1 LILNTDITDEEKLVL
16 LLSNPYLTESHRND
30 IKLIILNNKNINPGE
45 IYSIVLANEVAGF
58 VFKNSNAPYI
68 FPDKININL
77 HNFYRQTAFKNILI
91 LRETLAVLKLLSDN
105 KIAAVPLKGATAS
118 DLLFNDF
125 GIYPSGDIDILVH
138 PSKLSES
145 KKTLCDHGGFTQIQ
159 ETSEQDLLSNHY
171 HLIFR
176 KNNLLLEVHW
186 NLVKRYF
193 SIPADFWW
201 QGSKEF
207 EWNGINTFALA
218 IEQYILYNIF
228 RLFDHCFHPLRFF
241 ILLGGIIEQNVDN
254 INWDRLINV
263 ASHYKMKKL
272 VVFTL
277 RLLKDMFNT
286 NIPKKIIEKEY
297 CGYNFFKTLVFSG
310 IFSGIQKQHQRMMLY
325 TVLLIELKTV
335 FNILVKRI
343 FPSKGELRLRYNI
356 SSKSKKIYLYYI
368 FNPFLLLFKKTK

>member
-176 KNNLLLEVHW
+176 KNNLLKGVETVQ
-186 NLVKRYF
+186 NL
-193 SIPADFWW
+193 
-201 QGSKEF
+201 
-207 EWNGINTFALA
+207 T
-218 IEQYILYNIF
+218 
-228 RLFDHCFHPLRFF
+228 
-241 ILLGGIIEQNVDN
+241 
-254 INWDRLINV
+254 
-263 ASHYKMKKL
+263 KL
-272 VVFTL
+272 
-277 RLLKDMFNT
+277 
-286 NIPKKIIEKEY
+286 
-297 CGYNFFKTLVFSG
+297 
-310 IFSGIQKQHQRMMLY
+310 
-325 TVLLIELKTV
+325 
-335 FNILVKRI
+335 
-343 FPSKGELRLRYNI
+343 
-356 SSKSKKIYLYYI
+356 
-368 FNPFLLLFKKTK
+368 